1 MDEQRNEMIADAM
14 RSAGYDALVCRLPQ
28 HVVMLTGYQPV
39 LGNTFCVLTLGA
51 DGRPQTRL
59 AVPSDEEEHARS
71 AHAVAVA
78 PFAEE
83 TMTRIDT
90 TIPAV
95 REPLRGLL
103 ASAGLGAGAVIG
115 VEGGHAPMASY
126 YTQMGTPGPLTTDL
140 LGALLPGAQF
150 RDATQ
155 TLESLSAI
163 KTDVDLRWMRHG
175 EAVALAGFTAARDAI
190 HVGAGEADVLGATY
204 MALVRAGYAV
214 PDVWHVMAHAHVM
227 SGPRAAEA
235 YKAFNLTSGRAL
247 EHGDTV
253 LVQMELALN
262 GYWVELTRTFFVGAA
277 SDEWRRAHEAC
288 IRAQDAALKVIRA
301 GVSGRDAD
309 AAARDVMR
317 AAGYGD
323 AFKHGLGHGFGFQ
336 AINHAAEPIL
346 HPAST
351 STLRAG
357 NVHNMEPAVYLDG
370 LGGDRLN
377 DNVLVTAD
385 GCEHISSALPR
396 ELEWLVVG
404 G

>member
-1 MDEQRNEMIADAM
+1 MDEQRNQMIADAM
-14 RSAGYDALVCRLPQ
+14 RGEGYDALVCRLPQ

-51 DGRPQTRL
+51 DGQPQTRL
-59 AVPSDEEEHARS
+59 AVPTDEKEHAQS
-71 AHAVAVA
+71 AHATAVTTY
-78 PFAEE
+78 AEE

-103 ASAGLGAGAVIG
+103 DAAGLAVDAVIG

-126 YTQMGTPGPLTTDL
+126 YTQMGTPGPLTSDL
-140 LGALLPGAQF
+140 LVELLPGARF

-155 TLESLSAI
+155 TLDRLAAI
-163 KTDVDLRWMRHG
+163 KTEADLRWIRHG
-175 EAVALAGFTAARDAI
+175 EAVALAGFSAAREAI
-190 HVGAGEADVLGATY
+190 RVGAGEADVLGATY
-204 MALVRAGYAV
+204 AALVRAGYAV
-214 PDVWHVMAHAHVM
+214 PGAWHVTAHAHVM
-227 SGPRAAEA
+227 SGPRAADA
-235 YKAFNLTSGRAL
+235 YKAFNLTSGRTL
-247 EHGDTV
+247 ERGDTV
-253 LVQMELALN
+253 LVQMEVALN

-288 IRAQDAALKVIRA
+288 IRAQDAALNVIHA
-301 GVSGRDAD
+301 GVSGRAAD

-351 STLRAG
+351 STLQAG

-370 LGGDRLN
+370 VGGDRLN
-377 DNVLVTAD
+377 DNVLVTAS

-396 ELEWLVVG
+396 ELEWLVVAG
-404 G
+404 